1 MLRLDAPPREGL
13 GMRTRVRWKA
23 IPRAVDVGVCR
34 LQLVVAVDEQRVV
47 IRGETSIARPVT
59 VDQTLNTAPKSV
71 VAVDVSAR
79 HMRRVQIVEDRV
91 QSGDHLGRCAVA
103 ARDRSPFVADVQ
115 PRVERLECSPVVTYQ
130 LSVSMFGGR
139 LRVTLRPEE
148 RDMEPDDPET
158 WADSPETS
166 ENRDDKD
173 DSQCKATTH
182 NMSYRLF

>member
-1 MLRLDAPPREGL
+1 
-13 GMRTRVRWKA
+13 
-23 IPRAVDVGVCR
+23 
-34 LQLVVAVDEQRVV
+34 
-47 IRGETSIARPVT
+47 
-59 VDQTLNTAPKSV
+59 
-71 VAVDVSAR
+71 
-79 HMRRVQIVEDRV
+79 
-91 QSGDHLGRCAVA
+91 
-103 ARDRSPFVADVQ
+103 
-115 PRVERLECSPVVTYQ
+115 VTYQ